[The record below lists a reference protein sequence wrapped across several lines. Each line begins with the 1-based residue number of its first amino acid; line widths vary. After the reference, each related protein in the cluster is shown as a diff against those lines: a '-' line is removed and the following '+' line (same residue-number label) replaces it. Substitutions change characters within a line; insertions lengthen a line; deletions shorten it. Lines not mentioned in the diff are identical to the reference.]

1 MDIGRA
7 GSSPLTFYRSAPVA
21 PPSHSPRPATPATL
35 VKKPYTRRRDD
46 RSQQV
51 RLAVQVGF
59 SAIAIWVG
67 IQFYMWVRF
76 YETHGATTK
85 VPRPPGVEAWLPIA
99 ALMNTKDL
107 LLTGTV
113 PELYPAGMFM
123 LIAFLAI
130 SFLYRKAF
138 CSWICPIGTLSEW
151 LWQLGDSIFGRTFA
165 LPRWA
170 DIPLRSLKY
179 ILFGLFAYV
188 VVTMPVPEI
197 RAFLASPYG
206 LVADVKMLN
215 FFRFMGQTSAIVIGV
230 LLLLSLVVKNV
241 WCRYLC
247 PYGAFTGLVALVSP
261 TRIRRNA
268 DACIDCAKCA
278 RACPAGL
285 PVDTAISIGSA
296 ECNACL
302 TCVSV
307 CPAAGALISPSGR
320 RRDTPSS
327 RPGRWQWPSPCSL
340 SGLWCSRSRRG
351 TGTRAFRMT
360 STASSSRTPPGTST
374 RDSTAD
380 PNPVRFAARPPR
392 RRGGNAA
399 HICHVCTSKLLCP
412 PARHN

>member
-7 GSSPLTFYRSAPVA
+7 GSSPLTFYRSAPIA
-21 PPSHSPRPATPATL
+21 TPRQSSRLVTPATL
-35 VKKPYTRRRDD
+35 VKKPHTRRRAD

-59 SAIAIWVG
+59 SAIATWVG

-76 YETHGATTK
+76 YETHGATMK
-85 VPRPPGVEAWLPIA
+85 VSRPPGVEAWLPIA

-113 PELYPAGMFM
+113 PDLHPAGMFM

-130 SFLYRKAF
+130 SLLYRKAF

-188 VVTMPVPEI
+188 VVTMPVPDI

-215 FFRFMGQTSAIVIGV
+215 FFRLMGQTSALVIGI
-230 LLLLSLVVKNV
+230 LLLLSVVVKNV

-247 PYGAFTGLVALVSP
+247 PYGALTGLVALISP
-261 TRIRRNA
+261 TRIRRNP

-278 RACPAGL
+278 VACPSGL
-285 PVDTAISIGSA
+285 PVDTALSIRSA

-307 CPAAGALISPSGR
+307 CPVAGALDLAIGPKTRHAVVPPWSLAVAIVLLFVGVVLFAQQ
-320 RRDTPSS
+320 TGHWHS
-327 RPGRWQWPSPCSL
+327 RVPDDVYRELIP
-340 SGLWCSRSRRG
+340 
-351 TGTRAFRMT
+351 
-360 STASSSRTPPGTST
+360 
-374 RDSTAD
+374 
-380 PNPVRFAARPPR
+380 
-392 RRGGNAA
+392 NAA
-399 HICHVCTSKLLCP
+399 GYEHP
-412 PARHN
+412 R